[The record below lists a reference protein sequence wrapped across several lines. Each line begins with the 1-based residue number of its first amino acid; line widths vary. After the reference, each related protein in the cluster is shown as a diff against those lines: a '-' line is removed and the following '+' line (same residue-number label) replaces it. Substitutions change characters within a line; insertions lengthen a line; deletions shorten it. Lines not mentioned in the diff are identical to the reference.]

1 MRTDDFVQK
10 KTLIN
15 QLLSQHE
22 QFPEILL
29 KGQIQWILLCRVVAL
44 SILLGVTLLLQTP
57 GETPIF
63 PPVRYFAYFIAAVYA
78 YTILSAF
85 ILQRL
90 NRGYNLFAAVQILS
104 DIFFTS
110 LLVVFSGGS
119 QSIFVLVFFFP
130 IICSSLLNKRLYR
143 LLLTTATAL
152 AYGSILFLEYQGF
165 QQYLFGETVAVPVLQ
180 NPLTALYRFAIPGL
194 TFFLVGFLSS
204 VLAERLRKT
213 EAALSE
219 ASQSLDRLSILYKQI
234 FDDITTGI
242 ITVDQHGIITSF
254 NRAAAEITGYK
265 ADEILGRRLEREFPG
280 LSFPQTQNWRP
291 TFDLTR
297 RDGVSI
303 PIGYS
308 WAKLN
313 LPEEDRDSLVFTFQ
327 DLSQIKKME
336 NQVRQAEKMAG
347 IGHMAAG
354 IAHEF
359 RNPLA
364 AISGA
369 AQMLSEQLESDKN
382 RRLMGIILRES
393 DRMERNITEFL
404 QFSRPAPPEK
414 KWFSLYR
421 LVEESIGLLQQ
432 ANDCVKQCEFKL
444 DIPTMMD
451 CWGDA
456 DQLRQVLDNIL
467 CNGCQA
473 MRPNGGHITISAGER
488 DNDNSE
494 ASLIL
499 TVADEGAGID
509 PKIIN
514 KIFEPFF
521 TTRDDGTGLGLA
533 IVWQIIENHGGRIT
547 VQNRQPKGSEF
558 VITLPLP

>member
-1 MRTDDFVQK
+1 MGSVSG
-10 KTLIN
+10 
-15 QLLSQHE
+15 LSATKPRNTI
-22 QFPEILL
+22 FPDSCVP
-29 KGQIQWILLCRVVAL
+29 WIKAIARVVAL
-44 SILLGVTLLLQTP
+44 SILLGITLLLQSP
-57 GETPIF
+57 GQTPIV
-63 PPVRYFAYFIAAVYA
+63 PPARYLGYFIAAVYC

-85 ILQRL
+85 VLQEL
-90 NRGYNLFAAVQILS
+90 KRGYNIFAAIQILS

-110 LLVVFSGGS
+110 LLVIFSGGS
-119 QSIFVLVFFFP
+119 QSIFILVFFFP
-130 IICSSLLNKRLYR
+130 IICSSLLNQPLYR

-152 AYGSILFLEYQGF
+152 AYGCILLLELHGYPPA
-165 QQYLFGETVAVPVLQ
+165 LFGEISAEQLLQ
-180 NPLTALYRFAIPGL
+180 SPFVALYRFVIPGL

-213 EAALSE
+213 EAALSVT
-219 ASQSLDRLSILYKQI
+219 SQSLDRLSVLYKQI
-234 FDDITTGI
+234 FDDINTGI
-242 ITVDQHGIITSF
+242 ITVDQHGLITSF
-254 NRAAAEITGYK
+254 NRAAEEITAYK
-265 ADEILGRRLEREFPG
+265 SLEIIGHKLDREFPG

-297 RDGVSI
+297 RDGVNI

-313 LPEEDRDSLVFTFQ
+313 LPEEEGDSLVFTFQ

-369 AQMLSEQLESDKN
+369 AQMLSQQLESDNN

-404 QFSRPAPPEK
+404 QFSRPAQPER

-421 LVEESIGLLQQ
+421 LVEESIALLHQ
-432 ANDCVKQCEFKL
+432 ANDCFKQCEFKL
-444 DIPTMMD
+444 DIPLLMD

-456 DQLRQVLDNIL
+456 DQLRQVLDNLL
-467 CNGCQA
+467 CNSCQA
-473 MRPNGGHITISAGER
+473 MNPHGGLISISAREE
-488 DNDNSE
+488 DNGKNE
-494 ASLIL
+494 AFLIL
-499 TVADEGAGID
+499 TVMDQGKGVDE
-509 PKIIN
+509 KIIN

-533 IVWQIIENHGGRIT
+533 IVWQIVDNHNGRIA
-547 VQNRQPKGSEF
+547 VQNAKPQGAEF
-558 VITLPLP
+558 VLTLPLP